1 MRAEQR
7 PPTEE
12 DHPRHAT
19 VRYVAL
25 RVAFL
30 LQDLQLRPGVGA
42 VVAHAAATDG
52 AAIVLTREQEHRHW
66 AYPGLDGVRVI
77 AFAEANGEPWDV
89 AVCSGGATASAALA
103 LRAEHHAC
111 LLVEADAADGV
122 SATALP
128 LRFFLPT
135 RGAAE
140 LVAGL
145 QPGGAPLHVPTPVL
159 AALRAAAPSG
169 VLDVAAAIPARP
181 SHADHAAAVARAAV
195 VVALAESDPYDS
207 VLLARASGTPV
218 VTTTTSP
225 CAEVVEHGV
234 DGLLVDPGDALAVT
248 EATTRAATLT
258 PTPRPAE
265 PSTLYTALQA
275 AAQQPAPPAAAVAR
289 RVAADL
295 ATAAAEA
302 EALRHALALAQAGPP
317 PAPPAPPSIARRAAR
332 AAKRRLRR

>member
-42 VVAHAAATDG
+42 VVAHAAALDG

-66 AYPGLDGVRVI
+66 AYPGLDGVRVLG
-77 AFAEANGEPWDV
+77 FAEAMGETWDV

-111 LLVEADAADGV
+111 LLVEADEADGV

-128 LRFFLPT
+128 LSFLVPT
-135 RGAAE
+135 RAAAE

-145 QPGGAPLHVPTPVL
+145 QPGSAPLHVPTPVV
-159 AALRAAAPSG
+159 AAPRAAAPSG
-169 VLDVAAAIPARP
+169 VLEVAEAVAARP
-181 SHADHAAAVARAAV
+181 SHAEHARAIASAAV

-207 VLLARASGTPV
+207 VLLARARGTPV
-218 VTTTTSP
+218 VATTTSP
-225 CAEVVEHGV
+225 FAEAVEHGV
-234 DGLLVDPGDALAVT
+234 SGALIDPGDALAVT
-248 EATTRAATLT
+248 EATARAAALT
-258 PTPRPAE
+258 PAPEPAA
-265 PSTLYTALQA
+265 PSSLATALPA
-275 AAQQPAPPAAAVAR
+275 AARQPSPPAAAVAR

-295 ATAAAEA
+295 ATAAADA
-302 EALRHALALAQAGPP
+302 EALRHALALAQAPPPPPP
-317 PAPPAPPSIARRAAR
+317 PAPPSFARRAAR